1 MNHNGRVLIR
11 GAGTIFRNG
20 VLFRNPVL
28 VGALGLY
35 PVAAA
40 GFGLK
45 NAAVLSI
52 LFVFIA
58 LPSQVLLCLTGML
71 VPRWARPAAALLVT
85 AAFYIPAARAVD
97 WLMPGYLENLGMA
110 AALMACN
117 SIIYSRTEEYAPEHI
132 LLAVSADAL
141 GCSLGFA
148 GVICLISA
156 VRELWLTGGVWDSGA
171 VGDGI
176 GTGLNLPFAG
186 LILAGLLAALIQWVN
201 IRYADRYAQ
210 EV

>member
-1 MNHNGRVLIR
+1 MNNRRVISH
-11 GAGTIFRNG
+11 GAGAIFWNG
-20 VLFRNPVL
+20 MLFRNPVL

-45 NAAVLSI
+45 NAASLSI
-52 LFVFIA
+52 LFVLIA
-58 LPSQVLLCLTGML
+58 LPSQLLLCLLGML
-71 VPRWARPAAALLVT
+71 IPKWARPAAVLLAT
-85 AAFYIPAARAVD
+85 AAFYIPAARAVQ
-97 WLMPGYLENLGMA
+97 WLMPGSLESLGMA

-148 GVICLISA
+148 AVICLIS
-156 VRELWLTGGVWDSGA
+156 VLRELWLTGGVWDSGA

-176 GTGLNLPFAG
+176 GLGLNLPFAG
-186 LILAGLLAALIQWVN
+186 FILAGLLAALIQQIN
-201 IRYADRYAQ
+201 IRRADRYSQ